1 MANELDAIDLNNL
14 SIEKVKEL
22 KNAAVDR
29 LKAAGE
35 IPLLQASHQNGTH
48 VAHTNHATHS
58 NGTGGGGVPE
68 GPDHKDLP
76 W

>member
-29 LKAAGE
+29 LKAAGDV
-35 IPLLQASHQNGTH
+35 PLLQASHQNGTH
-48 VAHTNHATHS
+48 MSHTNHGTHS
-58 NGTGGGGVPE
+58 NAMVYLTAGE
-68 GPDHKDLP
+68 GDPKDR
-76 W
+76 